1 LREGQRRFAGELALT
16 SKRFHESGVRGV
28 ARERGAAV
36 VRRDGKGR
44 MSRSRREFRAHSVLL
59 SALASILAGIGCS
72 DAMDAEGALALPTQ
86 KSQALTASERLAACA
101 NDPRVVAGL
110 VTAQV
115 CAGADI
121 FFNETFAGNGRTC
134 GSCHPAANNT
144 TIDVPFVTALHQSDP
159 MNPLFVNEFD
169 ANLAQ
174 LETSDLLREA
184 AILEN
189 VDGFEDPTHKFVSRG
204 VNHVLS
210 LRTSI
215 SRDSGDGTTNPPA
228 ERVGWGGDGSD
239 DGTLRGFLA
248 GAVRQ
253 HFTKNLARREGTDF
267 RVPTNEEAGLT
278 EAFQLS
284 LGRLNELNLQQ
295 VNLFDAEANE
305 GRRAF
310 LDPVRGRCNVCHTNA
325 GANFIDSGKNR
336 NLDSGTRSVG
346 IGLTL
351 GSFDGDQ
358 FLSDGGFGGK
368 GLARPNFDASGI
380 GFPESFGNG
389 TFNPPPLI
397 EAADTAPFF
406 HNNFRPNIDLPPK
419 IEDAVAFYAR
429 VAFTFSP
436 AAEALVERFGEF
448 NLAPLDAFAIA
459 RFLRVLNAALNL
471 DIARQRLDAAQTL
484 VNRFGDTRADVQR
497 KLMELAGVEID
508 DALEV
513 LAGAANGPIY
523 PNATP
528 HLDAAQDEIDAG
540 ITASNASTR
549 QNRISNA
556 LSRVMNAR
564 DLFGANI
571 DFQLG
576 QGNLMY

>member
-1 LREGQRRFAGELALT
+1 
-16 SKRFHESGVRGV
+16 
-28 ARERGAAV
+28 
-36 VRRDGKGR
+36 
-44 MSRSRREFRAHSVLL
+44 MSRSRREFQAFSVLA
-59 SALASILAGIGCS
+59 SVLASVGASVACS
-72 DAMDAEGALALPTQ
+72 DAVEADGSPSLPVQ
-86 KSQALTASERLAACA
+86 RRQALTASDRLAVCA
-101 NDPRVVAGL
+101 DDPRVVAGL
-110 VTAQV
+110 VTVQV

-121 FFNETFAGNGRTC
+121 FFNETFGGNGRTC
-134 GSCHPAANNT
+134 GSCHPAENNT
-144 TIDVPFVTALHQSDP
+144 TLDVPFVAALHESDP
-159 MNPLFVNEFD
+159 QNPLFVNEFEP
-169 ANLAQ
+169 NLAQ

-189 VDGFEDPTHKFVSRG
+189 VDGFEDPTRKFVSRG
-204 VNHVLS
+204 VNHLLS
-210 LRTSI
+210 LRTSVT
-215 SRDSGDGTTNPPA
+215 RDAGDDTTNPPA

-253 HFTKNLARREGTDF
+253 HFTKDLARREGTDF
-267 RVPTNEEAGLT
+267 RLPTTEEAQLT

-284 LGRLNELNLQQ
+284 LGRLNELDLQQ

-325 GANFIDSGKNR
+325 GANFIDTGKNR
-336 NLDSGTRSVG
+336 NFDSGTRSVG

-351 GSFDGDQ
+351 GRFEDGQ
-358 FLSDGGFGGK
+358 FMSDGGFGGK
-368 GLARPNFDASGI
+368 GLAEPNFDASGI

-406 HNNFRPNIDLPPK
+406 HNNFRPNVDQPPE

-429 VAFTFSP
+429 VAFSFSP
-436 AAEALVERFGEF
+436 AAQALVERFGEF
-448 NLAPLDAFAIA
+448 NLAPLDSFAIA

-471 DIARQRLDAAQTL
+471 DIARQRLNAAQTL
-484 VNRFGDTRADVQR
+484 VNRFADTRADVQR
-497 KLMELAGVEID
+497 KLMQLAGVELD

-513 LAGAANGPIY
+513 LAVSATGAIY
-523 PNATP
+523 PGATGA
-528 HLDAAQDEIDAG
+528 LEAAKDEIEAG
-540 ITASNASTR
+540 LAASNASTR

-564 DLFGANI
+564 DQFGSNI